1 MTDLEKQPSPIS
13 TKPELRLFQFQ
24 GHFEHRSQ
32 TRISERELGKVVM
45 SIRPPGKENWVSVN
59 LTDFTSISFG
69 VHIVQAAAFITWTPE
84 PESLLQSE
92 NPNRQIEVGDEL
104 ELRVQINHHQ
114 EFQIWCEVKNTA
126 PWKNGLKAGLRRLDL
141 GFPRAVEVDRRDA
154 FRLPLGPALSLKAR
168 IKHPFIYDYWCP
180 LQISDINRD
189 MGLSFVSTDPSILL
203 FEGMELQVHFELASH
218 HDTPLTVRVVWVH
231 ATSTSKLKFGALCM
245 GMDWKLHNGIRDFLL
260 FSRHWSPAR
269 ISEAGFHSQQVK
281 SRLRFRTVKNMQDY
295 AEVLYLRRDAQAGVD
310 KNISGVSP
318 ESMASR
324 LDGSSRILMAHHH
337 DKLVGSMIFT
347 YPTSQDTVL
356 ESQAGFPGQKF
367 PVDLP
372 PNANLIEVSRL
383 CIHEEYRGTDLIQ
396 GLFEHGIKHFLT
408 SDRHW
413 LLTSASTDMLL
424 NYQQIGFVKLGAK
437 YKHPLLNSQEHHLII
452 AHRNAFLWGK
462 GMNLLVWST
471 LFGDVIQYLVDR
483 DMVTLS
489 NLDRLFIRAKLLL
502 RPFSSRFLENRAG
515 LAFRRHLE
523 TLRRDSIRQR
533 RPETV
538 KLPPE
543 FLT

>member
-1 MTDLEKQPSPIS
+1 MEELDQQTPPVS
-13 TKPELRLFQFQ
+13 TKSEMGIFQFQ
-24 GHFEHRSQ
+24 GLFEHRGQ
-32 TRISERELGKVVM
+32 ARISERELGKVVM
-45 SIRPPGKENWVSVN
+45 SIRPPGKENWVPVN

-69 VHIVQAAAFITWTPE
+69 VHIVQAAAFISWTPE
-84 PESLLQSE
+84 PEAPTQPE
-92 NPNRQIEVGDEL
+92 GPARQIQAGDEL
-104 ELRVQINHHQ
+104 ELRVQINHFQ
-114 EFQIWCEVKNTA
+114 EFQIWCEVKNTI

-141 GFPRAVEVDRRDA
+141 GFPCSVEVDRRVA
-154 FRLPLGPALSLKAR
+154 FRLPLAPALSLKAR
-168 IKHPFIYDYWCP
+168 IKHPFIYGYWCP

-203 FEGMELQVHFELASH
+203 FEGMELQVHFELSSYQES
-218 HDTPLTVRVVWVH
+218 PMTVRVVWVH
-231 ATSTSKLKFGALCM
+231 ATNSSQLKFGALCM

-260 FSRHWSPAR
+260 FSRHWTPAR
-269 ISEAGFHSQQVK
+269 LSEAGFHSQQVK
-281 SRLRFRTVKNMQDY
+281 SSLRFRTVKNMQDY
-295 AEVLYLRRDAQAGVD
+295 AEVLYLRRDAQVGID
-310 KNISGVSP
+310 KNLSGVTP

-367 PVDLP
+367 PVDMP

-413 LLTSASTDMLL
+413 LLTSASADMLP

-437 YKHPLLNSQEHHLII
+437 YKQPTLNNQEHHLIM

-489 NLDRLFIRAKLLL
+489 KLDRLFIRAKLLL
-502 RPFSSRFLENRAG
+502 LPLSRRFLENRAG
-515 LAFRRHLE
+515 QAFRRHLE
-523 TLRRDSIRQR
+523 TLRRASIRQR

-543 FLT
+543 FLP

>member
-523 TLRRDSIRQR
+523 TLRRVSIRQR